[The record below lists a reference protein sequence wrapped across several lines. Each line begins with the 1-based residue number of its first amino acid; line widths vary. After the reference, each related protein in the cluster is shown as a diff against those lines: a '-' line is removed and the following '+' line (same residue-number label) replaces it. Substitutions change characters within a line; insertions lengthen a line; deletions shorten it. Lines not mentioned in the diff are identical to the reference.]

1 MKKQQTALYIL
12 ITYCVMQ
19 LSGIIFASLLFMVFK
34 YYNLEN
40 PMLLANGWWT
50 FIGMGTATIITLLII
65 RKDKSFIRPLKGQ
78 ASSTLKSVAWG
89 VLGFIM
95 VLYGQALAANIEI
108 KFFGIEPGSENTQDF
123 MELASSVPFVFFSI
137 VFFAPILEEL
147 LFRRIIFGT
156 LLPKTNFFVAALI
169 SSLSF
174 AVIHFEFT
182 HILIYAVSGFIFAFI
197 YYKTKRIIT
206 SIIAHMLLN
215 GFVVIAQLYNEE
227 IINFFERLAEML
239 Q

>member
-19 LSGIIFASLLFMVFK
+19 LSGIIFASLLFMAFK

-123 MELASSVPFVFFSI
+123 MELASSVPFVF
-137 VFFAPILEEL
+137 
-147 LFRRIIFGT
+147 
-156 LLPKTNFFVAALI
+156 
-169 SSLSF
+169 SLSYS
-174 AVIHFEFT
+174 
-182 HILIYAVSGFIFAFI
+182 LPQS
-197 YYKTKRIIT
+197 
-206 SIIAHMLLN
+206 
-215 GFVVIAQLYNEE
+215 
-227 IINFFERLAEML
+227 
-239 Q
+239 